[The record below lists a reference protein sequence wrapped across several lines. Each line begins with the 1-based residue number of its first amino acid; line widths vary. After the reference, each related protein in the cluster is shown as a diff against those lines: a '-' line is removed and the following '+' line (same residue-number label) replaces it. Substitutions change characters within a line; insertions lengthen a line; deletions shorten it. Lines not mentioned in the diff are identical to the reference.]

1 MQKIKTALLSY
12 GMSGRV
18 FHAPF
23 LHAHQGFI
31 LAGAWERSTR
41 LIQQHYPE
49 TKSYSSLESVLQDN
63 TIGLVVVNTPTATH
77 YEYAKQALL
86 AGKHVVVEK
95 AFTTTVAE
103 AEELKKLAEKQ
114 NRKLSVFQNR
124 RWDSDFKTVQQIV
137 SEGYL
142 GAIVEVTLSFDRYNP
157 SLSAKQHKETPGG
170 GAGITKD
177 LGPHL
182 IDQALVLFG
191 MPNAVFADIRITRP
205 ASQVDDCFEIILYY
219 ASFRVRIKAGYF
231 VREATPAYALHGTK
245 GSFLKTRGD
254 VQEASLQAGRK
265 PSEVGWGIEP
275 ESEKGLLHTEKDGKI
290 IRECI
295 HTLQGNYMGY
305 YEGMYKAISENKP
318 VPVSAEEGIRVMR
331 IIEAALE
338 SSLEKRVVELKTL
351 N

>member
-23 LHAHQGFI
+23 LVAHGGFI
-31 LAGAWERSTR
+31 LAGSWERSNQ
-41 LIQQHYPE
+41 LIQQHYPQ
-49 TKSYSSLESVLQDN
+49 TKSFSSLESVLQDN
-63 TIGLVVVNTPTATH
+63 TIDLIIVNTPTATH
-77 YEYAKQALL
+77 YDYAKQALL

-95 AFTTTVAE
+95 AFTTTAAE
-103 AEELKKLAEKQ
+103 AKELKQLAEEQ

-137 SEGYL
+137 NQGSL
-142 GAIVEVTLSFDRYNP
+142 GAMVEATLSFDRYNP
-157 SLSAKQHKETPGG
+157 SLSAKQHKETPGI

-191 MPNAVFADIRITRP
+191 MPNAVFADIRITRS

-219 ASFRVRIKAGYF
+219 ASFRARVKAGYF

-245 GSFLKTRGD
+245 GSFLKIRGD
-254 VQEASLQAGRK
+254 IQEASLQAGRK
-265 PSEVGWGIEP
+265 PSEGNWGIEP
-275 ESEKGLLHTEKDGKI
+275 TTEQGLLHTEKDGKI
-290 IRECI
+290 IHERVD
-295 HTLQGNYMGY
+295 TLQGNYMEY
-305 YEGMYKAISENKP
+305 YEVIHKAISENKS
-318 VPVSAEEGIRVMR
+318 VPVSAEEGIRVML

-338 SSLEKRVVELKTL
+338 SNQKRRVIEL
-351 N
+351 